1 MSRFESA
8 LERLLLPLLAVLL
21 AFITAGVFVQ
31 VVLRYVFSTS
41 FLWGEELSLFAFIWC
56 VFLGAAICSWRGTH
70 FSFELFDHM
79 LKGRAAG
86 AQRLVVDSAVLIVA
100 LVMVIEGWRFSQ
112 LSLQRMSPALG
123 ITLFVPTVVI
133 PIAGVLIVLAA
144 LREAIRDARRLWT
157 GRGS

>member
-1 MSRFESA
+1 MSSLQA
-8 LERLLLPLLAVLL
+8 LLERLLVPLLAALL

-70 FSFELFDHM
+70 FGFELFEHV
-79 LKGRAAG
+79 LRGRAAG
-86 AQRLVVDSAVLIVA
+86 AQRLLVDLIVLIVA
-100 LVMVIEGWRFSQ
+100 VVMVVEGWRFSL

-123 ITLFVPTVVI
+123 ITLLVPTVVI
-133 PIAGVLIVLAA
+133 PISGALIVLAA
-144 LREAIRDARRLWT
+144 LRDAIRDGRRLWT
-157 GRGS
+157 GQD